1 MYIAEQNQLR
11 GLRILPNKREM
22 YPNERSEWGHIS
34 LCLLKTKFCKKP
46 RRAHAQ
52 LLVEYKCALRESGKG
67 KNACD
72 GLPKSENAVKRV
84 REHKERPTGVVAD

>member
-1 MYIAEQNQLR
+1 
-11 GLRILPNKREM
+11 M
-22 YPNERSEWGHIS
+22 YPNERSEWEHIC
-34 LCLLKTKFCKKP
+34 LCLLRFEFCKNP
-46 RRAHAQ
+46 VGRTYHFWWYISAHFVKA
-52 LLVEYKCALRESGKG
+52 VKG

>member
-1 MYIAEQNQLR
+1 MLAKDL
-11 GLRILPNKREM
+11 ILQ
-22 YPNERSEWGHIS
+22 
-34 LCLLKTKFCKKP
+34 KP

-67 KNACD
+67 ENACD
-72 GLPKSENAVKRV
+72 GLPKSENEVKRV

>member
-1 MYIAEQNQLR
+1 MLAKDL
-11 GLRILPNKREM
+11 ILQ
-22 YPNERSEWGHIS
+22 
-34 LCLLKTKFCKKP
+34 KP

-72 GLPKSENAVKRV
+72 GLPKSENAVKGRV
-84 REHKERPTGVVAD
+84 EIFLDRTEWQIQKNTTRP

>member
-1 MYIAEQNQLR
+1 MLAKDL
-11 GLRILPNKREM
+11 ILQ
-22 YPNERSEWGHIS
+22 
-34 LCLLKTKFCKKP
+34 KP
-46 RRAHAQ
+46 RRAYAQ
-52 LLVEYKCALRESGKG
+52 LLVEYKCALRESGKW